1 MDWIIY
7 KYTINKKKTLKNSSF
22 FYGCRD
28 ICIIDSNNSLPFLF
42 FHAWRCESTPTIFF
56 SLSLLFLL
64 LQRCVSYFSFLSP
77 LSPVEREREIFCFS
91 FLHFLFSFL
100 PLYIDSVCF
109 HFNHMVLHMG
119 VIPFL
124 RGLCCFLFDVIV
136 FMIDL
141 HACYLWLRLFSC
153 YCSSFFFPSILM
165 LFWKLL
171 RFIGLC
177 LFWEFGLRFSLLVV
191 VSTTL

>member
-1 MDWIIY
+1 LHNRF
-7 KYTINKKKTLKNSSF
+7 KQF
-22 FYGCRD
+22 
-28 ICIIDSNNSLPFLF
+28 
-42 FHAWRCESTPTIFF
+42 ST
-56 SLSLLFLL
+56 
-64 LQRCVSYFSFLSP
+64 FSFLSCMEMWINTNHFFFFISS
-77 LSPVEREREIFCFS
+77 LSPVTKMCFLFFFLISSFSCRERERVFCFS

-109 HFNHMVLHMG
+109 HFNHMVLHIG

-141 HACYLWLRLFSC
+141 NACYLWLGLFSC
-153 YCSSFFFPSILM
+153 YCSSFFFPSVLM

-177 LFWEFGLRFSLLVV
+177 LFWEFGLWFSLLVV

>member
-1 MDWIIY
+1 LHNRF
-7 KYTINKKKTLKNSSF
+7 KQF
-22 FYGCRD
+22 
-28 ICIIDSNNSLPFLF
+28 
-42 FHAWRCESTPTIFF
+42 ST
-56 SLSLLFLL
+56 
-64 LQRCVSYFSFLSP
+64 FSFLSCMEMWINTNHFFFFISS
-77 LSPVEREREIFCFS
+77 LSPVTKMCFLFFFLISSFSCREREREIFCFS

-124 RGLCCFLFDVIV
+124 KGLCCFLFDVIV

-177 LFWEFGLRFSLLVV
+177 LF
-191 VSTTL
+191 